1 MTDTK
6 LRLIYKLN
14 VEAYVDMLLV
24 LQCLWAL
31 LTISG
36 LLLTLLSN
44 IMKIRNNSYDINNNN
59 NNNNL
64 IYNEHIVKEILN
76 WRRGQLPGGH

>member
-1 MTDTK
+1 
-6 LRLIYKLN
+6 
-14 VEAYVDMLLV
+14 
-24 LQCLWAL
+24 
-31 LTISG
+31 
-36 LLLTLLSN
+36 
-44 IMKIRNNSYDINNNN
+44 MKIRNNSYDINNNN